1 MQNIL
6 NGAAVFADSE
16 FAVANDEQL
25 NNTAL
30 YRLRAINFEANKHY
44 LKNKPFKQVLD
55 LALIVFIDLGN
66 DRRSAL
72 TDVDLQNLEVSF
84 EQFVEAAY
92 DNFRNKIFIYS
103 ECDYI
108 SGLMEYDPDD
118 VLPEYYDGEDGLYII
133 GNSHQP
139 EATALLGNQQWLEDK
154 HKEYGDYYIFP
165 LSCHEILLAP
175 TELGRAARALPIQ
188 GLVNEGR
195 VTPGEV
201 LSINIYKYDGTLS
214 IVSASDIDDDW
225 C

>member
-1 MQNIL
+1 V
-6 NGAAVFADSE
+6 G
-16 FAVANDEQL
+16 
-25 NNTAL
+25 
-30 YRLRAINFEANKHY
+30 
-44 LKNKPFKQVLD
+44 
-55 LALIVFIDLGN
+55 FIDLGN

-92 DNFRNKIFIYS
+92 DNFRNRISIDL

-108 SGLMEYDPDD
+108 SGLMESDPDD

-139 EATALLGNQQWLEDK
+139 EATALLGDQKWLEDK
-154 HKEYGDYYIFP
+154 RKKYGDYYIFP
-165 LSCHEILLAP
+165 LSCHELLLAP
-175 TELGRAARALPIQ
+175 TELGRVARNLPIQ

-201 LSINIYKYDGTLS
+201 LSINIYKYDGALS
-214 IVSASDIDDDW
+214 IVSASDIDDD
-225 C
+225 